1 MQTLIYEG
9 KIEPEAAPLTL
20 DYRPRVRRQE
30 TETAPEAEYEVTVF
44 VGRVRVR
51 VTTLVVDEGVAND
64 LFFPAWDVARTF
76 VETSG
81 FIKGIPYSVSLD
93 RVILPDGEVKG
104 YVFGDRS
111 LAAMHDFT
119 DDDLEALSDV
129 SLVDLKCGLVLS
141 DILMTLGKA
150 HYSPTACGRVADSL
164 ARLISPDASRTEQ
177 WSELRR
183 NLRADVAYVRSLT
196 EVSKASR
203 HGDRVE
209 VDAATN
215 QETAHRAWALVGRYL
230 RYRLDG
236 QLDPE
241 SYPLLEGDKTVGPRR
256 R

>member
-9 KIEPEAAPLTL
+9 KIEPEAAPLSL
-20 DYRPRVRRQE
+20 DYHPKIRRQE
-30 TETAPEAEYEVTVF
+30 TETAPEAEFEVTVF

-51 VTTLVVDEGVAND
+51 VTTSFVDEEVASD
-64 LFFPAWDVARTF
+64 LFLAAWDVARTF
-76 VETSG
+76 VETAG
-81 FIKGIPYSVSLD
+81 FIQGIPYSVSLD
-93 RVILPDGEVKG
+93 RVILPSGEVRG
-104 YVFGDRS
+104 YVLGDPS

-119 DDDLEALSDV
+119 DDDLEALSDI
-129 SLVDLKCGLVLS
+129 SLVDLKCGLALS

-164 ARLISPDASRTEQ
+164 ARLISPDVSRSEQ
-177 WSELRR
+177 WSNLRR
-183 NLRADVAYVRSLT
+183 KLRADEAYVKSLS

-215 QETAHRAWALVGRYL
+215 EKTAHRAWALMGRYL

-236 QLDPE
+236 ELDPE
-241 SYPLLEGDKTVGPRR
+241 SYPLLEG
-256 R
+256 